1 MTRRYP
7 AYRASGVE
15 WLGEVPEG
23 WKVDRLKASVAESK
37 NGVWGADPDEDPE
50 NAIPC
55 IRVADFDRTALRVDI
70 SDLTMR
76 SIGITER
83 HERLLVAGD
92 LLLEKSGGGENQ
104 LVGAVVL
111 FEGPEPAVCSNFVAK
126 VSLRHGMFPSFWCY
140 VHSAIYELRLNFKS
154 IKQTSGIQNLD
165 ASAYFDEPAAFPP
178 LPEQRAI
185 AGFLDRE
192 TAKIDAL
199 VAEQRRLIDLLREK
213 RQAVISQAVTR
224 GLNPKAPLKPSG
236 TDWLG
241 DVPEGWEV
249 CEARRFVSILS
260 GFAFPSTSFSVDD
273 NDTPLLRGANV
284 GVGELKWEETV
295 YWKRAPDDGL
305 GMFEVQAGDLVIGM
319 DRPWISA
326 GVRVAIVE
334 EHDVPCLLLQRVASL
349 RTDEGLNKEYLRLQL
364 AGEAFIHHF
373 LPDMTG
379 VSVPQISPGQI
390 GGFVIVAP
398 PRDEQDRIVT
408 FLTNATAKF
417 DTLTATAQSAITLLQ
432 ERRAALISAA
442 VTGKI
447 DVRGLVPELAGAA

>member
-7 AYRASGVE
+7 AYKASGVE

-23 WKVDRLKASVAESK
+23 WEVDRLKASVAESK
-37 NGVWGADPDEDPE
+37 NGVWGSDPDEDPE

-70 SDLTMR
+70 SDPTMR
-76 SIGITER
+76 SIGVSER
-83 HERLLVAGD
+83 HGRLLVAGD

-140 VHSAIYELRLNFKS
+140 VHSAIYELRLSFKS

-213 RQAVISQAVTR
+213 RQAVISHAVTR
-224 GLNPKAPLKPSG
+224 GLNPNAPPKPSG
-236 TDWLG
+236 IEWLG
-241 DVPEGWEV
+241 DVPEGWERV
-249 CEARRFVSILS
+249 MLGKICRRVSDGPHFSPNYVDDGVLFLS
-260 GFAFPSTSFSVDD
+260 GRNIGVERWFLDDVKFISEADYAEFSMRSL
-273 NDTPLLRGANV
+273 TI
-284 GVGELKWEETV
+284 WTV
-295 YWKRAPDDGL
+295 RA
-305 GMFEVQAGDLVIGM
+305 
-319 DRPWISA
+319 
-326 GVRVAIVE
+326 
-334 EHDVPCLLLQRVASL
+334 
-349 RTDEGLNKEYLRLQL
+349 
-364 AGEAFIHHF
+364 
-373 LPDMTG
+373 
-379 VSVPQISPGQI
+379 
-390 GGFVIVAP
+390 
-398 PRDEQDRIVT
+398 
-408 FLTNATAKF
+408 
-417 DTLTATAQSAITLLQ
+417 
-432 ERRAALISAA
+432 
-442 VTGKI
+442 
-447 DVRGLVPELAGAA
+447 

>member
-7 AYRASGVE
+7 AYKASGVE

-23 WKVDRLKASVAESK
+23 WDVLPVYAVGFERSHSNRGMIEENLLSLSYGRIIEKDIEGLDGLLPESFETYQVVFPGDIVFRLTDLQNDKQSLRSALVDAKGIITSAYLALAPLKADSAFLSYLFRAYDQQK
-37 NGVWGADPDEDPE
+37 
-50 NAIPC
+50 I
-55 IRVADFDRTALRVDI
+55 FY
-70 SDLTMR
+70 SM
-76 SIGITER
+76 
-83 HERLLVAGD
+83 
-92 LLLEKSGGGENQ
+92 GGGLRQ
-104 LVGAVVL
+104 SMKFDDVKRMPVLV
-111 FEGPEPAVCSNFVAK
+111 
-126 VSLRHGMFPSFWCY
+126 
-140 VHSAIYELRLNFKS
+140 
-154 IKQTSGIQNLD
+154 
-165 ASAYFDEPAAFPP
+165 PP

-379 VSVPQISPGQI
+379 VSVPHISPGQI